1 MIKRR
6 RPDNRPQARIVA
18 TMAMSVSSALPFD
31 VARVRSE
38 FPALA
43 QRVHGHPLVYLDS
56 AATAQKPLAVLD
68 EVRTMDA
75 RDTGNVHSAVHALSV
90 AATERYETARAIVGR
105 FLGTAESA
113 EIVFTRGTTESVN
126 LVAQTFGRLR
136 VGSGDEVLASR
147 LEHHSNLVP
156 WQMLCAERGA
166 RLVPIPLDASGRI
179 DLARYQALL
188 SPRTRVV
195 AVAHV
200 SNVLGTVTP
209 IEEIVRLAHARGAAV
224 LVDGAQAVSHLRVD
238 VRALDCDFYC
248 FSGHKLF
255 GPTGAGVLYG
265 KREHLEAMPPWQG
278 GGHMLRSMRFEGT
291 TYQDPP
297 WRFEA
302 GTPPIAAVVG
312 LGAAITWLESI
323 GFEAI
328 AAHERTLAEHALRVL
343 PAVRGLQLFGPS
355 GARAPVFAFTLAGVH
370 AHDVG
375 TVLDQD
381 GIAIRTGHHCAQ
393 PLMEHL
399 GVAAVGRASL
409 ALYNT
414 TGELDALVESLERVA
429 RIFRR
434 ASG

>member
-1 MIKRR
+1 
-6 RPDNRPQARIVA
+6 
-18 TMAMSVSSALPFD
+18 
-31 VARVRSE
+31 VR
-38 FPALA
+38 
-43 QRVHGHPLVYLDS
+43 
-56 AATAQKPLAVLD
+56 
-68 EVRTMDA
+68 
-75 RDTGNVHSAVHALSV
+75 
-90 AATERYETARAIVGR
+90 R
-105 FLGTAESA
+105 FLGAANTA

-136 VGSGDEVLASR
+136 VGTGDEVLASR

-166 RLVPIPLDASGRI
+166 RLLPIPLDASGQI
-179 DLARYQALL
+179 DLARYRSLL
-188 SPRTRVV
+188 SARTRLV
-195 AVAHV
+195 AVTHV

-209 IEEIVRLAHARGAAV
+209 VDEIVRLAHARGAAV
-224 LVDGAQAVSHLRVD
+224 VIDGAQAVPHLRVD

-265 KREHLEAMPPWQG
+265 KGEHLEAMPPWQG
-278 GGHMLRSMRFEGT
+278 GGHMIRSTGFEGT

-302 GTPPIAAVVG
+302 GTPAIAAVVG

-328 AAHERTLAEHALRVL
+328 AAHERTLTEHALRVL
-343 PAVRGLQLFGPS
+343 PAVRGLRLLAAPAG
-355 GARAPVFAFTLAGVH
+355 RVPVFAFTLAGIH

-375 TVLDQD
+375 TVVDQD

-414 TGELDALVESLERVA
+414 TDELDALVESLDRVG
-429 RIFRR
+429 RMFRGTSR
-434 ASG
+434 

>member
-1 MIKRR
+1 
-6 RPDNRPQARIVA
+6 
-18 TMAMSVSSALPFD
+18 MAMPVSSALPFD
-31 VARVRSE
+31 VARVRAE

-43 QRVHGHPLVYLDS
+43 QRVNGRPLVYLDS
-56 AATAQKPLAVLD
+56 AATAQKPRAVLD
-68 EVRTMDA
+68 AVRSIDA
-75 RDTGNVHSAVHALSV
+75 RDAGNVHSAVHTLAV
-90 AATERYETARAIVGR
+90 AATERFEDARAIVCR
-105 FLGTAESA
+105 FLGAADTA

-126 LVAQTFGRLR
+126 VVAQTFGRLR
-136 VGSGDEVLASR
+136 VGPGDEVLASR

-166 RLVPIPLDASGRI
+166 RLVPIPLDAGGQI
-179 DLARYQALL
+179 DLARYRALL
-188 SPRTRVV
+188 SARTRLV
-195 AVAHV
+195 AIAHV
-200 SNVLGTVTP
+200 SNVLGTMNP
-209 IEEIVRLAHARGAAV
+209 IDEIVRLAHARGAAV
-224 LVDGAQAVSHLRVD
+224 LVDGAQAVPHLRVD

-278 GGHMLRSMRFEGT
+278 GGHMIRSMGFEGT

-328 AAHERTLAEHALRVL
+328 AAHERRLSDHAFRVL
-343 PAVRGLQLFGPS
+343 PAVGGLRLFTPP
-355 GARAPVFAFTLAGVH
+355 GARVPVFAFTLADVH

-375 TVLDQD
+375 TVVDQD

-399 GVAAVGRASL
+399 GVVAVARASL

-414 TGELDALVESLERVA
+414 TGEIDALVDSLGRVA
-429 RIFRR
+429 HMFR
-434 ASG
+434 